1 MLEMENS
8 EISEIHLLLQILTV
22 VATEDLKTKKNELK
36 QKFSE
41 E

>member
-8 EISEIHLLLQILTV
+8 EISEIRLLLQILTV
-22 VATEDLKTKKNELK
+22 VATEDLKTKRNELK
-36 QKFSE
+36 KKISE